1 MHNLKLIIIYLTIF
15 EIFSLHFTFFQ
26 YEKDIQQTAIDG
38 HHQRQAEQITGATPF
53 HLQKGG
59 DKQSPQV
66 QTVQIATSTGQQ
78 AQIITRFPSNVIQ
91 AKVDKYIF

>member
-1 MHNLKLIIIYLTIF
+1 MRFFYSII
-15 EIFSLHFTFFQ
+15 SLFFQ

-78 AQIITRFPSNVIQ
+78 PQIITRFPSNVIQ
-91 AKVDKYIF
+91 AKVDKHIF

>member
-1 MHNLKLIIIYLTIF
+1 MNWNEVKWS
-15 EIFSLHFTFFQ
+15 ECGS
-26 YEKDIQQTAIDG
+26 
-38 HHQRQAEQITGATPF
+38 TPLPAAADKRSNDVDELGEAHF

-91 AKVDKYIF
+91 AMVDKYNFFFYLKIDKIKKVYRKK

>member
-1 MHNLKLIIIYLTIF
+1 M
-15 EIFSLHFTFFQ
+15 Q
-26 YEKDIQQTAIDG
+26 DIQQTAIDG

-59 DKQSPQV
+59 EKGPQV
-66 QTVQIATSTGQQ
+66 QTVQIATSTGQP

-91 AKVDKYIF
+91 AMVLQNLNSNFS